1 MDSKLRK
8 CVLSLNKKLLLPLN
22 YLKNKMK
29 KILFIA
35 SATLLFACGNAEQTT
50 EEVAE
55 VTEEVI
61 VTETM
66 HGEEITSDG
75 AITPAEFL
83 AKFEGKDSLEVK
95 IAANINEVCSK
106 KGCWMVLELG
116 DDKTMRVTFKDY
128 EFFVPKDAAG
138 KLATVQ
144 GVAKMDTTDVAT
156 LQHYAEDAGESQ
168 EVIDAITE
176 PEFNYSFEAVG
187 VIIKEES
194 ISTNE
199 K

>member
-1 MDSKLRK
+1 
-8 CVLSLNKKLLLPLN
+8 
-22 YLKNKMK
+22 MK
-29 KILFIA
+29 RILFIA
-35 SATLLFACGNAEQTT
+35 SAAMLFSCGNAEQPVEEVKEIT
-50 EEVAE
+50 EEVKIE
-55 VTEEVI
+55 VTK
-61 VTETM
+61 
-66 HGEEITSDG
+66 HGEEITEDG

-83 AKFEGKDSLEVK
+83 TQFEGKESLETK
-95 IAANINEVCSK
+95 ITANISEVCSK
-106 KGCWMVLELG
+106 KGCWMVLDLG
-116 DDKTMRVTFKDY
+116 DDKNMRVTFKDY
-128 EFFVPKDAAG
+128 GFFMPMDAAG

-144 GVAKMDTTDVAT
+144 GVASMDTTDVAT

-194 ISTNE
+194 TTTNE